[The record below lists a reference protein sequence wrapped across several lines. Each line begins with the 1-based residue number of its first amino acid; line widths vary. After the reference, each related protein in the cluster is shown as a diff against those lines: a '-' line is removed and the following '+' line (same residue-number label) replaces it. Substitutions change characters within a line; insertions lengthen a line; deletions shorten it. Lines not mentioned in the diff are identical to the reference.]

1 MQNSS
6 GKAHRSQNSIVLRR
20 VERQNALRD
29 STPSSDSPSSSNYA
43 EHSSSAATPS
53 TTGSTSA
60 PSSKAVTKPLQ
71 WVIYSAPV
79 TGIEAKHDDSEAA
92 EENETNV
99 IVRTGF
105 PPRHSVAPITIAL
118 KPDSEEASTCF
129 FFRHYTGTVY
139 DENIHSG
146 FALMWQ
152 PLFLSSSADSPLR
165 AATTAITVNITMMW
179 CLQGCDTRPARKLLT
194 KAISATRQAIQN
206 PTPDKMNELLMTI
219 LIFDLYDSMVQH
231 YVPTLVSSGKHKE
244 GALALAQ
251 LRGKKNYDTPLTK
264 GLVTATRSALLAH
277 ALGARTRLLPGAE
290 KLFNDPAY
298 PQTKAAELESID
310 VEIIALQA
318 RLWDMRRTG
327 RRVQQIYEE
336 IIMEAIRIDDVLV
349 EWRQSITDPKW
360 LPQYVHRDDV
370 APSLRAAGFY
380 GEQCAVWPDLIFA
393 EMSNHYYQHRLLNLQ
408 LIRQALADNP
418 SLLSKTENRQLLHTT
433 DATVQRLVDAV
444 CDCIPFHLGDTVVLT
459 NPMYSAEINFPIKT
473 LTDPTTGETTT
484 IPDQIPIYKTRAAA
498 SGGWTLFPY
507 VCEIYRLAEPED
519 DAVPIALREGQLD
532 WIKGQVKRMQKIFL
546 YCDPVW

>member
-1 MQNSS
+1 MT
-6 GKAHRSQNSIVLRR
+6 
-20 VERQNALRD
+20 E
-29 STPSSDSPSSSNYA
+29 
-43 EHSSSAATPS
+43 
-53 TTGSTSA
+53 
-60 PSSKAVTKPLQ
+60 
-71 WVIYSAPV
+71 
-79 TGIEAKHDDSEAA
+79 IETKHDDSEAA
-92 EENETNV
+92 GKNEKNA
-99 IVRTGF
+99 IVR
-105 PPRHSVAPITIAL
+105 PRHSIPPMSIAL

-139 DENIHSG
+139 DENVHSG

-152 PLFLSSSADSPLR
+152 PLFLKSSVDSPLR
-165 AATTAITVNITMMW
+165 AATTAFTVNITMMW

-206 PTPDKMNELLMTI
+206 PTPDKMDELLMTI

-231 YVPTLVSSGKHKE
+231 YVPTPVSSGKHKE

-251 LRGKKNYDTPLTK
+251 LRGKTNYDNPLTK
-264 GLVTATRSALLAH
+264 GLANATRSALLTH
-277 ALGARTRLLPGAE
+277 ALGARTHLMPGAE
-290 KLFNDPAY
+290 NLFNDPAF
-298 PQTKAAELESID
+298 PQTKAAELESIT

-327 RRVQQIYEE
+327 RRVQQVYEE
-336 IIMEAIRIDDVLV
+336 VIMEAISIDDSLV
-349 EWRQSITDPKW
+349 EWRQSITDPRW
-360 LPQYVHRDDV
+360 LPQYVYRDDV

-393 EMSNHYYQHRLLNLQ
+393 EMSNHYYQRRLLNLQ

-418 SLLSKTENRQLLHTT
+418 NFLAKPENVQLLHTT
-433 DATVQRLVDAV
+433 DATVQCLVDAV

-459 NPMYSAEINFPIKT
+459 NPVYSDEINFPIKT
-473 LTDPTTGETTT
+473 LRDATTGETTT
-484 IPDQIPIYKTRAAA
+484 IPYQIPVYKTRAAA

-519 DAVPIALREGQLD
+519 DAAPIVLREGQLD